1 MLSESITY
9 KHITD
14 MTKVSGCMAVQ
25 IDLLPINSKMI
36 TEHLET
42 LDKYR
47 KCSELS
53 SQIKRDHARGK
64 SKTSWFKLQFGSWM
78 HRLTD

>member
-14 MTKVSGCMAVQ
+14 MTKVSGCMVVQ

-53 SQIKRDHARGK
+53 G
-64 SKTSWFKLQFGSWM
+64 
-78 HRLTD
+78 

>member
-1 MLSESITY
+1 MLSKSITCT
-9 KHITD
+9 HTTD
-14 MTKVSGCMAVQ
+14 MTKVSGCMAAQ

-53 SQIKRDHARGK
+53 G
-64 SKTSWFKLQFGSWM
+64 
-78 HRLTD
+78 